1 MAKATK
7 SGLGRKCLFCDL
19 IADSR
24 EHVIPEWL
32 SKRMGIRRLGFHPA
46 YFSENGDFVVRP
58 TIKSEHFKTR
68 IVCSRCN
75 SGWMSE
81 LENWFKS
88 KLGNTVEP
96 RWAPADLTEI
106 ETVRADVDSLIR
118 WLLKTA
124 IAFEQAAPRASLDH
138 VNPILYPIAKGD
150 ISPQHFHVWAG
161 YILERNFSVYL
172 RRGFPVW
179 NGGVLQPYQIHDE
192 SIDFGLQLNH
202 LGLRLIRCPEATA
215 GLKLGTV
222 REDGHFA
229 APLSLTV
236 STPYPFP
243 HTHHF
248 PTFSSFADVLEVHAK
263 PPTSK

>member
-1 MAKATK
+1 M
-7 SGLGRKCLFCDL
+7 GRKCVFCEL

-32 SKRMGIRRLGFHPA
+32 SKKMEIRGLGFQPA
-46 YFSENGDFVVRP
+46 HFSETEGFVARP
-58 TIKSEHFKTR
+58 AIKSEHFKTR

-75 SGWMSE
+75 NGWMSE

-88 KLGNTVEP
+88 RLGDYVEP
-96 RWAPADLTEI
+96 RWAPPDLTEI
-106 ETVRADVDSLIR
+106 ETVRTDVDSLIR

-124 IAFEQAAPRASLDH
+124 IAFEWAAPRASLDH
-138 VNPILYPIAKGD
+138 INPNLYPVAKGD
-150 ISPQHFHVWAG
+150 VSPQHFHVWTG
-161 YILERNFSVYL
+161 YIVEQNFAVHL

-179 NGGVLQPYQIHDE
+179 NGGVLQSYQIHEE
-192 SIDFGLQLNH
+192 SVDFGLQLNH
-202 LGLRLIRCPEATA
+202 LGLRLIRCPEGTA

-229 APLSLTV
+229 VPLSLTV
-236 STPYPFP
+236 STSYPFP
-243 HTHHF
+243 HTHCF
-248 PTFSSFADVLEVHAK
+248 PTYSSFVDVLEVYAK